1 MTNLLTPDD
10 IRTAVETIIAKA
22 FEIIPTEINRSL
34 VSEWAEENRILK
46 EGNYQGPF
54 SFEMTP
60 YLKEIADCLSASSP
74 VREVAVMKGT
84 RMGATVGII
93 ENWIGYTIDEDPAE
107 MAYITANDELAGA
120 QMELRIDSLINS
132 SGIGNKIGVQEK
144 RKNQKKT
151 GDRTTR
157 KVFPGGYLMGGG
169 PRAPWIKRQFG
180 FKKVGVDEIDEFPD
194 DIDANG
200 DPIYLIRGRT
210 LGYEETYKILWA
222 SSPRL
227 KHNSKIRALYKEGDQ
242 RKLFVPCK
250 KCGHMQFLRWG
261 NHKEQGGLKF
271 QHDDDDRLICKINK
285 HGKIIS
291 SSVYYECEK
300 CGEQWKNSDKD
311 YFLPLAEWRPTKIA
325 RRPAMRS
332 YHLPSFYSLMMTW
345 ESAAQTFLQI
355 KHEGYPK
362 AKFQT
367 FVNTFWG
374 EPFEDRGER
383 PKIEALITRERT
395 YHEGELPP
403 DAQVLFVTIGADIHK
418 DRIECEVV
426 AWGKDAESWSIGY
439 HVLHSDTLD
448 LEAACWE
455 GLRHLI
461 NKKHAGFQAILTGID
476 AGYRTDV
483 VYSFCDTFEA
493 AVHPVMGTENLN
505 KSKDYIKLFNVGGH
519 SHARIDLNTD
529 LLKQEIYRYL
539 SKGAYESGGYP
550 KGYCH
555 FPVEYSRE
563 HFNRLT
569 AENRV
574 METNS
579 RGVKTYKWDAGSRRN
594 EQLDTRVYALSMV
607 YAYRVSIETYLRD
620 EEEIEENYILTWG
633 EFWEYIS

>member
-1 MTNLLTPDD
+1 MTNLLTPSD
-10 IRTAVETIIAKA
+10 IRSATEIIIKTAW
-22 FEIIPTEINRSL
+22 EIIPTEVNRSL

-74 VREVAVMKGT
+74 VREVAIMKGT

-93 ENWIGYTIDEDPAE
+93 ENWIGYSIDEDPAE
-107 MAYITANDELAGA
+107 MAYITASDELAGA

-132 SGIGNKIGVQEK
+132 SGIGDKIGVQEK

-210 LGYEETYKILWA
+210 LGYEDTYKILWA

-227 KHNSKIRALYKEGDQ
+227 KHNSKINALYKEGDQ

-250 KCGHMQFLRWG
+250 KCGHMQSLRWG
-261 NHKEQGGLKF
+261 NHKEKGGLKF
-271 QHDDDDRLICKINK
+271 EHDEDDRLICKINK
-285 HGKIIS
+285 DGKIIE

-300 CGEQWKNSDKD
+300 CGEHWTNADKD
-311 YFLPLAEWRPTKIA
+311 YFLPLGEWRPTKIA
-325 RRPAMRS
+325 RRPGMRS

-383 PKIEALITRERT
+383 PKIEALLTRERT
-395 YHEGELPP
+395 YHVDTLPE
-403 DAQVLFVTIGADIHK
+403 DAKVLFVTIGADIQG

-426 AWGKDAESWSIGY
+426 GWGKDAESWSISY
-439 HVLHSDTLD
+439 HVLHGDTLD
-448 LEAACWE
+448 LESACWE
-455 GLRHLI
+455 ALRHLI
-461 NKKHAGFQAILTGID
+461 KKKHAGFQAILTGID
-476 AGYRTDV
+476 SGYRTDIV
-483 VYSFCDTFEA
+483 HSFCDTFA
-493 AVHPVMGTENLN
+493 DGVHPIKGSENLN
-505 KSKDYIKLFNVGGH
+505 KDKDYIKLFEVGGH
-519 SHARIDLNTD
+519 SHARIDINTD
-529 LLKQEIYRYL
+529 LMKQEIYRYL
-539 SKGAYESGGYP
+539 SKGFPESGNAP

-555 FPVEYSRE
+555 FPAEYSRE

-574 METNS
+574 AEVNKH
-579 RGVKTYKWDAGSRRN
+579 GVKKYKWDTGGRRN
-594 EQLDTRVYALSMV
+594 EQLDTRVYALAMV
-607 YAYRVSIETYLRD
+607 YAYRLSIETYLRD
-620 EEEIEENYILTWG
+620 EEEIEENQILTWA